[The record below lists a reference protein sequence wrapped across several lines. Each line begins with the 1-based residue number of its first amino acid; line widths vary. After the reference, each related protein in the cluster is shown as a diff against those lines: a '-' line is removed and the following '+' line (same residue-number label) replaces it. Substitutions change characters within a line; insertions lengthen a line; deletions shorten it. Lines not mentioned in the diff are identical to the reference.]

1 MAHTTSPARLS
12 IWRLVFGPTVITLA
26 VTLLRLGG
34 ELRDWPRPWFA
45 PDRGIVGITWLPPI
59 FGIYFALKLWRGH
72 ERPERIPRA
81 IALGMLGVLL
91 NEVVEATV
99 FPYATISIFS
109 QLGILWAVAV
119 VSALLQYVGWPALF
133 KTMVAYGLG
142 ARIPT
147 VILTFFALRG
157 HWRTHLAYRPGPQ
170 TLGFWPRFLWFG
182 LLEEL
187 IYWVSFTVATGC
199 LAGSLAA
206 AVAKRHHA
214 KPLLRSPDMQE
225 KR

>member
-1 MAHTTSPARLS
+1 MA
-12 IWRLVFGPTVITLA
+12 
-26 VTLLRLGG
+26 
-34 ELRDWPRPWFA
+34 
-45 PDRGIVGITWLPPI
+45 
-59 FGIYFALKLWRGH
+59 
-72 ERPERIPRA
+72 
-81 IALGMLGVLL
+81 
-91 NEVVEATV
+91 
-99 FPYATISIFS
+99 
-109 QLGILWAVAV
+109 
-119 VSALLQYVGWPALF
+119 SALLQYAAWPALF
-133 KTMVAYGLG
+133 KAMTAYGLG

-199 LAGSLAA
+199 LAGSRAA

-214 KPLLRSPDMQE
+214 NALCSPDMQE

>member
-1 MAHTTSPARLS
+1 MISPARLS

-26 VTLLRLGG
+26 VTLVRLGG
-34 ELRDWPRPWFA
+34 ELRGWPGPWFDL
-45 PDRGIVGITWLPPI
+45 DRGIVGITWLAPI
-59 FGIYFALKLWRGH
+59 FGIYFALMLWH
-72 ERPERIPRA
+72 EQERTERLPRA
-81 IALGMLGVLL
+81 IALGLLGVLL

-119 VSALLQYVGWPALF
+119 VSALLQYGAWPALF
-133 KTMVAYGLG
+133 KTMTAYGLG

-157 HWRTHLAYRPGPQ
+157 HWRTHFAYRPGPQ
-170 TLGFWPRFLWFG
+170 RLGFWPRFLWFG

-206 AVAKRHHA
+206 AVARRHHA
-214 KPLLRSPDMQE
+214 NPLCSPDMQE